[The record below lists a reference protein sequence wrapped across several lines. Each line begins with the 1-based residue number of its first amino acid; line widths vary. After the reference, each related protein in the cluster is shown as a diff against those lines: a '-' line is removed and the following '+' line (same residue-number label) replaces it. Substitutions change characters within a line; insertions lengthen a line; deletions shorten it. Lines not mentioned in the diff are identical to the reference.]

1 MISTYYLALQLQPQ
15 LQPQPPSQPLEGPDC
30 DGSGIADPDSD
41 CNGDGIGNPY
51 PGPPSHGPDKNREGF
66 IFDNPST
73 NCPYVTQMHIWDAF
87 KSLEKDMSKLFTLIH
102 KNVSFTV
109 MGNHPIAGHYG
120 DLMHFYVNALRRVS
134 VLFFDHAD
142 RFEIHPRA
150 IHGGCES
157 SWSVAE
163 VNFRGVMNSGDD
175 FDIVN
180 VWIPQVQMKRSR
192 VACTSCQ
199 SRKRKCS
206 GDQPCSTCLQFG
218 VDCQY
223 DLLSRKKRDVRPLR
237 PHPTNSPSVAS
248 VVHDDP
254 TPKNHP
260 PPHHDQPAPGDST
273 GIRLNS
279 REANSGAAFVRR
291 LALKIDPRNAPKL
304 HLFAWNVGI
313 RHPPATLPAR
323 SAVPVVET
331 ISQDDM
337 RSLTY
342 IFFDKIDPCY
352 GFLDRDSLLRQVS
365 RRWLPPTAESALAF
379 GPYDAVLCGVA
390 ALGYLFSRRQ
400 ATSTE
405 LQLAETARL
414 ILEQNVLAEPSPSAA
429 DLIAGWVLRVAYLRM
444 TASPHATWMASCTL
458 MHLIEATGLHL
469 EPPDPSSAPHPDPIV
484 LGQSIPPSST
494 SPDEP
499 YPCDPEFRRRLF
511 GMARHLNTWI
521 SFELSRSRV
530 VLYGATTLPPTPRPS
545 GYTTEIFNLLPI
557 SENLDP
563 STTQDLPDLE
573 AALTHVL
580 DLIHPQPTLVLA
592 QCNLML
598 CIYRRLRALH
608 TGIAGDLLD
617 RVLAL
622 AAKALRASR
631 DLVASDSP
639 WHQVA
644 NVPFQIV
651 STLVAIDT
659 RASLCL
665 LSDAMRT
672 LREVAAAYNTDVM
685 REAYST
691 AYLLILLHQRRK
703 EEDTRALRDVLRVNA
718 DVSAPPMDWT
728 DRERAPSTHS
738 LADYPGFSWLS
749 DVLID
754 MPHLSQ
760 YDLDT
765 FLDTD
770 VSTPMPS
777 GRM

>member
-1 MISTYYLALQLQPQ
+1 MESLHATD
-15 LQPQPPSQPLEGPDC
+15 PPAA
-30 DGSGIADPDSD
+30 ADPS
-41 CNGDGIGNPY
+41 
-51 PGPPSHGPDKNREGF
+51 R
-66 IFDNPST
+66 
-73 NCPYVTQMHIWDAF
+73 
-87 KSLEKDMSKLFTLIH
+87 
-102 KNVSFTV
+102 
-109 MGNHPIAGHYG
+109 
-120 DLMHFYVNALRRVS
+120 
-134 VLFFDHAD
+134 
-142 RFEIHPRA
+142 
-150 IHGGCES
+150 
-157 SWSVAE
+157 
-163 VNFRGVMNSGDD
+163 
-175 FDIVN
+175 
-180 VWIPQVQMKRSR
+180 KRSR

-237 PHPTNSPSVAS
+237 PHPHPHSSNTTPSVAS

-313 RHPPATLPAR
+313 RHPPSTLPAR
-323 SAVPVVET
+323 RAVPVVET

-405 LQLAETARL
+405 LQLSETARL
-414 ILEQNVLAEPSPSAA
+414 ILEQNLLVEPSPAAA
-429 DLIAGWVLRVAYLRM
+429 DFVAGWVLRVAYLRM

-469 EPPDPSSAPHPDPIV
+469 EPPDPAASSSSSSAAPHPDPIV
-484 LGQSIPPSST
+484 LGQAIPPSS
-494 SPDEP
+494 SDEP

-530 VLYGATTLPPTPRPS
+530 VLYGATSLPPTPRPS

-580 DLIHPQPTLVLA
+580 DLHHPQPTLVLA

-608 TGIAGDLLD
+608 TGVAGDLLD

-622 AAKALRASR
+622 AAKALRATR

-644 NVPFQIV
+644 NVPFQII

-659 RASLCL
+659 RASLLL

-728 DRERAPSTHS
+728 DREHAPSTHS

-765 FLDTD
+765 FLETD
-770 VSTPMPS
+770 VSTPMTS
-777 GRM
+777 TRI